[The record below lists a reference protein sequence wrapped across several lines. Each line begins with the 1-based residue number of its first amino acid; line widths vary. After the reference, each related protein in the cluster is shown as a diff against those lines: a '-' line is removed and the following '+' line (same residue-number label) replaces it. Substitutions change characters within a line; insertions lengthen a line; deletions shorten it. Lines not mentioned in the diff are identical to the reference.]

1 MGLRT
6 WLLLGTVAFALLKAK
21 NPHWYE
27 DLMLRSYA
35 KDRIPPSTLTP
46 EQQQKIQAASLA
58 SAAVG
63 LPVGWILE
71 IATKVKAEDLPVIAK
86 RIAEKVKSMGPPL
99 DTREDTL
106 EAYKKAAMAAGG
118 VA

>member
-1 MGLRT
+1 MT
-6 WLLLGTVAFALLKAK
+6 WRGWLIVGAIAFAVLKAR

-35 KDRIPPSTLTP
+35 KDRVPPSNLTP
-46 EQQQKIQAASLA
+46 EQQEKLQAASLA

-63 LPVGWILE
+63 LPVGWLFE
-71 IATKVKAEDLPVIAK
+71 IAMKVKAEDLPVIAK
-86 RIAEKVKSMGPPL
+86 RIADKVKSMGPPSDTTDATL
-99 DTREDTL
+99 DE
-106 EAYKKAAMAAGG
+106 YKRTAMAAGG